1 MSVPRDQAVTGT
13 RADTHVPASPQT
25 KEFPKALDINT
36 LRIAKWSLWETICW
50 LRRRYSLSGVP

>member
-50 LRRRYSLSGVP
+50 LRRR